1 MKDAGSQGYYD
12 GKKKGEKPKAVVESQ
27 VKDNGKRRWWKMTG
41 AECANAIGSN
51 VKFLQDAQKRRI
63 NQQAI
68 NHGLYG
74 NRRLTGTQAQAR
86 MQMMSQQSASRGSLI
101 SYNMVQSIV
110 DTGTSLIGETK
121 PRPYF
126 LTSGGNYKQ
135 QRKAKRLNKYWDGV
149 AYENKL
155 TDIGP
160 QMFRDCAIDGDGLI
174 YAYVKHGRVC
184 LEGVSCMEIWVDE
197 EEGQYGKPRTLY
209 RARVVDR
216 EELEAEFADKPE
228 LVAEIR
234 RVAQAPNPA
243 SPQTIS
249 DLVSIVECWKLG
261 HEGEDGEFTGGK
273 YGIALMGGTGCMLEL
288 ADWPH
293 PFFPFTKM
301 PWCPP
306 PTGCG
311 YWGQGLAEQLQGE
324 QIELNKEL
332 QLIQRSMHL
341 AGNLLVWL
349 KTGSKVVKEKISN
362 EIGSVLTGTEKP
374 EFFCPE
380 PIHPVFFQNVDRI
393 IERGYRKA
401 GYSEMSSSAKKP
413 PGLDSGAALREFEN
427 VESERHKYTQR
438 QYSAAHVQ
446 LAEIVIALSI
456 EAANLGKLEAVRVPG
471 KQAFDSI
478 DFKEDLKGLKRSEY
492 TLQCFSI
499 SSLPREPAAR
509 LQTIQEL
516 IQAGAVSLR
525 HGMKLLDFPDLDSE
539 MTMLTAQE
547 TLIERNLSSIVD
559 DGVYISPEPTD
570 DLPLS
575 KEMVLQYI
583 QHYRTLDLEEERLNM
598 LRTYSLRVDEL
609 TADALAGAMPQAPGA
624 APGMG
629 TPQAVPAPPPTSQL
643 LPNAPGGMASAA

>member
-1 MKDAGSQGYYD
+1 MSKDPGSQGYFE
-12 GKKKGEKPKAVVESQ
+12 GRKKGDKPKAEPSP
-27 VKDNGKRRWWKMTG
+27 VKDNGKRRWWSMGGTD
-41 AECANAIGSN
+41 CANAIGSN
-51 VKFLQDAQKRRI
+51 VDFLQKAQSGRIRQQVI
-63 NQQAI
+63 NQS
-68 NHGLYG
+68 LYG
-74 NRRLTGTQAQAR
+74 NRRLTGAQAQAR
-86 MQMMSQQSASRGSLI
+86 AKLMSQQSAARGSLMT
-101 SYNMVQSIV
+101 YNMVQSIV
-110 DTGTSLIGETK
+110 DTGTSLIGESK

-160 QMFRDCAIDGDGLI
+160 QMFRDCAIDADGLI
-174 YAYVKHGRVC
+174 HVYVKRGRVR
-184 LEGVSCMEIWVDE
+184 LEAVSCMELWVDE
-197 EEGQYGKPRTLY
+197 EEGQYGRPRTMY

-228 LVAEIR
+228 AVNAIQKAAVA
-234 RVAQAPNPA
+234 PTPTT
-243 SPQTIS
+243 QTIS
-249 DLVSIVECWKLG
+249 DMVSIVECWKLG
-261 HEGEDGEFTGGK
+261 YEQDDGSFKGGK
-273 YGIALMGGTGCMLEL
+273 YGIALLGGRGFMLEEPS
-288 ADWPH
+288 DWPH
-293 PFFPFTKM
+293 PFFPFGRMT
-301 PWCPP
+301 WCPP
-306 PTGCG
+306 PTACG
-311 YWGQGLAEQLQGE
+311 FWGQGLAEQLQGE

-362 EIGSVLTGTEKP
+362 EIGSIITGTERP

-380 PIHPVFFQNVDRI
+380 PIHPVFFENVGRI

-438 QYSAAHVQ
+438 QYSAAHVS
-446 LAEIVIALSI
+446 LAEITIALSI

-471 KQAFDSI
+471 KQSFDSV

-492 TLQCFSI
+492 TLQCFSV

-516 IQAGAVSLR
+516 VQAGAISLR

-547 TLIERNLSSIVD
+547 TLIERNLGDIVD
-559 DGVYISPEPTD
+559 EGEYHTPEPTD

-583 QHYRTLDLEEERLNM
+583 QFYRTLDLDEERMDM
-598 LRTYSLRVDEL
+598 LRTYSIQVDEL
-609 TADALAGAMPQAPGA
+609 MMAALPAAMPA
-624 APGMG
+624 AGGMG
-629 TPQAVPAPPPTSQL
+629 APQAVPTAPPTSQL
-643 LPNAPGGMASAA
+643 LPNAPGGMGMAA